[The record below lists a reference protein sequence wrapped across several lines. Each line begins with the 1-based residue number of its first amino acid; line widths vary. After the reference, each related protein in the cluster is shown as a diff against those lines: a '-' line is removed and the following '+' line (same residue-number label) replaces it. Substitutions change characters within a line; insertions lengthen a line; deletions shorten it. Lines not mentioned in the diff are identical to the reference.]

1 MEEVSGL
8 LTDCVTVLGLEV
20 DLVCEVN
27 AAVVRELS
35 IVFALVSLTPV
46 VQVGLDRGR
55 LLTELLDSIGGE
67 VTLLFEVNGTVCL
80 EL

>member
-1 MEEVSGL
+1 MVEEVSGL
-8 LTDCVTVLGLEV
+8 LIGCVTVLGLEV

-27 AAVVRELS
+27 TAVVRELS
-35 IVFALVSLTPV
+35 IVFSSVAFNVV

-55 LLTELLDSIGGE
+55 LLADDIE
-67 VTLLFEVNGTVCL
+67 VEVSLLFEVNGTVCL

>member
-1 MEEVSGL
+1 VVEEVSGL
-8 LTDCVTVLGLEV
+8 LIGCVTVLGLEV

-27 AAVVRELS
+27 TAVVRELS
-35 IVFALVSLTPV
+35 IVFSSVAFNVV

-55 LLTELLDSIGGE
+55 LLADDIE
-67 VTLLFEVNGTVCL
+67 VEVSLLFEVNGTVCL